1 MICIAQEYRS
11 YIQGFRQIFYI
22 KALHN
27 HKNWIIFDLATII
40 LRCLDH
46 LEFRHQNH
54 RFQCIKTET
63 QDNVVFTASARWRTR
78 IKTNGQRHQLQFLF
92 RDTHYTAYFY
102 NKSRF
107 QIEPHVLIY
116 HDCSYLCEL
125 SIALFIYTPRKSLYD
140 QYSLKRKKRMT

>member
-78 IKTNGQRHQLQFLF
+78 IKTNGQRHQLLF
-92 RDTHYTAYFY
+92 RVSIQIHFVSMMFSLSHSFSQKDPTMAL
-102 NKSRF
+102 RELF
-107 QIEPHVLIY
+107 QRLRAHSQS
-116 HDCSYLCEL
+116 HKDHFFSKTEL
-125 SIALFIYTPRKSLYD
+125 KP
-140 QYSLKRKKRMT
+140 